1 MRLLRIITIVATVC
15 TVAVSGYFM
24 TIYTSLPTPTFN
36 KAILEATGQGSE
48 EQAKK
53 IKIISAAVIDSD
65 HPFTPQEFYATD
77 TEGTTFRVNYTG
89 NDPLPTFKNGEAIDI
104 IGHVHGGEM
113 PYVHASQ
120 VIKSY

>member
-1 MRLLRIITIVATVC
+1 MRLLRIISIVATVC

-24 TIYTSLPTPTFN
+24 
-36 KAILEATGQGSE
+36 GQGSE

-65 HPFTPQEFYATD
+65 HPFTPQEFYAID

-89 NDPLPTFKNGEAIDI
+89 NDPLPTLKNGEAIDI

>member
-1 MRLLRIITIVATVC
+1 MRLLRVLFIVATLL

-24 TIYTSLPTPTFN
+24 TIHTSLPTPTFN

-53 IKIISAAVIDSD
+53 IKIISAAVIDAE
-65 HPFTPQEFYATD
+65 HPITSQEFYAID

-89 NDPLPTFKNGEAIDI
+89 NDPLPPMKNGEAIDI
-104 IGHVHGGEM
+104 IGHVHGGEV

-120 VIKSY
+120 VIKSH